1 MDDALDL
8 STVEGLCGGPL
19 LGAVDVRGSR
29 LAVAYKDDELRSVV
43 ALGEFILH
51 KLYQLIAQTKEDVK
65 RKGDDAIVQKEK
77 GKKGRVHHAL
87 ETATGQ
93 GSSCAPQ
100 QFRLVVS

>member
-1 MDDALDL
+1 VDDALDL

-19 LGAVDVRGSR
+19 LGDVDVRGSR
-29 LAVAYKDDELRSVV
+29 LAVAYKYGEVRSVV
-43 ALGEFILH
+43 ALGEFVLH
-51 KLYQLIAQTKEDVK
+51 KLYQLIAQTKEDGK
-65 RKGDDAIVQKEK
+65 RKGDDAIVQK
-77 GKKGRVHHAL
+77 GRKECVHHAL